1 MIDVEV
7 SEETTDRLHAILAGI
22 ENAEEKVLKPALA
35 RGLSAGK
42 TAFSKQ
48 TRETYHVSP
57 SILSSYSKV
66 GYKNVSVSGNGII
79 GSIEYSGGV
88 IPLFKFNVDPKEPT
102 YGKKAVKASV
112 MRSGGQV
119 VFENAFIA
127 QMKSAQMKS
136 GHLGIFERKGT
147 WRRSTRPTKTG
158 GNTENNEK
166 IKELFGPSVPR
177 MAENA
182 VVLQS
187 VEDRVN
193 EVINQRIDHEIER
206 ILSGNGG

>member
-7 SEETTDRLHAILAGI
+7 SEETTNRLHAILAGI

-57 SILSSYSKV
+57 SVLSSYSKV

-88 IPLFKFNVDPKEPT
+88 IPLFKFNVAPKKPT

-112 MRSGGQV
+112 MRSGSQV
-119 VFENAFIA
+119 VFNNAFI
-127 QMKSAQMKS
+127 AQMKS
-136 GHLGIFERKGT
+136 GHLGIFEGKGT

-206 ILSGNGG
+206 LLSGNGG

>member
-1 MIDVEV
+1 MIDVKV
-7 SEETTDRLHAILAGI
+7 SEETTDKLHTILAGI

-88 IPLFKFNVDPKEPT
+88 IPLFKFNVAPKKPT

-127 QMKSAQMKS
+127 QMKS
-136 GHLGIFERKGT
+136 GHLGIFEGKGT

-206 ILSGNGG
+206 LLSGNGG

>member
-7 SEETTDRLHAILAGI
+7 SEETTNRLHAILAGI

-48 TRETYHVSP
+48 IRETYHVSP
-57 SILSSYSKV
+57 SVLSSYSKV

-88 IPLFKFNVDPKEPT
+88 IPLFKFNVAPKKPT
-102 YGKKAVKASV
+102 YGKKAVKASA

-119 VFENAFIA
+119 VFDNAFV
-127 QMKSAQMKS
+127 AQMKS
-136 GHLGIFERKGT
+136 GHLGIFEGKGT
-147 WRRSTRPTKTG
+147 WRRSTRPTNTG
-158 GNTENNEK
+158 RNTENNEK

-206 ILSGNGG
+206 LLNGNGG

>member
-7 SEETTDRLHAILAGI
+7 SEETTDRLHTILAGI

-88 IPLFKFNVDPKEPT
+88 IPLFKFNVAPKKPT

-127 QMKSAQMKS
+127 QMKS
-136 GHLGIFERKGT
+136 GHLGIFEGKGT

-206 ILSGNGG
+206 LLSGNGG

>member
-1 MIDVEV
+1 
-7 SEETTDRLHAILAGI
+7 
-22 ENAEEKVLKPALA
+22 
-35 RGLSAGK
+35 
-42 TAFSKQ
+42 
-48 TRETYHVSP
+48 
-57 SILSSYSKV
+57 
-66 GYKNVSVSGNGII
+66 
-79 GSIEYSGGV
+79 
-88 IPLFKFNVDPKEPT
+88 
-102 YGKKAVKASV
+102 

-127 QMKSAQMKS
+127 QMKS
-136 GHLGIFERKGT
+136 GHLGIFEGKGT

-206 ILSGNGG
+206 LLSGNGG

>member
-88 IPLFKFNVDPKEPT
+88 IPLFKFNVAPKKPT

-127 QMKSAQMKS
+127 QMKS
-136 GHLGIFERKGT
+136 GHLGIFEGKGT

-206 ILSGNGG
+206 LLSGNGG

>member
-88 IPLFKFNVDPKEPT
+88 IPLFKFNIAPKKPT

-112 MRSGGQV
+112 MRSGSQV
-119 VFENAFIA
+119 VFDNAFI
-127 QMKSAQMKS
+127 AQMKS
-136 GHLGIFERKGT
+136 GHLGIFEGKGT
-147 WRRSTRPTKTG
+147 WRRSTRPTKAG

-206 ILSGNGG
+206 LLSGNGG

>member
-88 IPLFKFNVDPKEPT
+88 IPLFKFNVDPKKPT

-127 QMKSAQMKS
+127 QMKRK
-136 GHLGIFERKGT
+136 HLGIFEGKGT

>member
-48 TRETYHVSP
+48 TRDTNHVSP

-88 IPLFKFNVDPKEPT
+88 IPLFKFNVAPKKPT

-127 QMKSAQMKS
+127 QMKS
-136 GHLGIFERKGT
+136 GHLGIFEGKGT

>member
-7 SEETTDRLHAILAGI
+7 SEETTDRLHTILAGI

-88 IPLFKFNVDPKEPT
+88 IPLFKFNVAPKKPT

-127 QMKSAQMKS
+127 QMKS
-136 GHLGIFERKGT
+136 GHLGIFEGKGT

-193 EVINQRIDHEIER
+193 EVINQRIDHETER
-206 ILSGNGG
+206 LLSGNGG

>member
-7 SEETTDRLHAILAGI
+7 SEETTNRLHAILAGI
-22 ENAEEKVLKPALA
+22 EKAEEKVLKPALA

-48 TRETYHVSP
+48 TRETYHVS
-57 SILSSYSKV
+57 SSVLSSYSKV
-66 GYKNVSVSGNGII
+66 GYKSVSVSGSGII

-88 IPLFKFNVDPKEPT
+88 IPLYKFNVAPKKPT

-119 VFENAFIA
+119 VFDNAFIA
-127 QMKSAQMKS
+127 QMGN
-136 GHLGIFERKGT
+136 GHIGIFEKKGT
-147 WRRSTRPTKTG
+147 WRRSTRPTEAGT
-158 GNTENNEK
+158 NTENNEK
-166 IKELFGPSVPR
+166 IKELFGPSVPK

-193 EVINQRIDHEIER
+193 EVVNQRIDHEIER
-206 ILSGNGG
+206 LLSGNGG

>member
-7 SEETTDRLHAILAGI
+7 SEETTNRLHAILAGI
-22 ENAEEKVLKPALA
+22 ENAEQKVLKPALA

-48 TRETYHVSP
+48 IRGTYHVSP

-66 GYKNVSVSGNGII
+66 GYKNVSASGNGII

-88 IPLFKFNVDPKEPT
+88 IPLYKFNVAPKKPT
-102 YGKKAVKASV
+102 FGKKAVKASV

-119 VFENAFIA
+119 VFDNAFT
-127 QMKSAQMKS
+127 AQMKS
-136 GHLGIFERKGT
+136 GHIGIFERKGS
-147 WRRSTRPTKTG
+147 WRRNTRPTKTG

-182 VVLQS
+182 VVIQT

-206 ILSGNGG
+206 LLNGNGG

>member
-88 IPLFKFNVDPKEPT
+88 IPLFKFNVAPKKPT

-112 MRSGGQV
+112 MRSGSQV
-119 VFENAFIA
+119 VFDNAFI
-127 QMKSAQMKS
+127 AQMKS
-136 GHLGIFERKGT
+136 GHLGIFEGKGT
-147 WRRSTRPTKTG
+147 WRRSTRPTKAG

-206 ILSGNGG
+206 LLSGNGG

>member
-7 SEETTDRLHAILAGI
+7 SEETTDRLHTILAGI

-88 IPLFKFNVDPKEPT
+88 IPLFKFNVAPKKPT

-127 QMKSAQMKS
+127 QMKS
-136 GHLGIFERKGT
+136 GHLGIFEGKGT

>member
-7 SEETTDRLHAILAGI
+7 SEETTNRLHAILAGI
-22 ENAEEKVLKPALA
+22 EKAEEKVLKPALA

-57 SILSSYSKV
+57 SVLSSYSKV
-66 GYKNVSVSGNGII
+66 GYKSVSVSGSGII

-88 IPLFKFNVDPKEPT
+88 IPLYKFNVAPKKPT

-119 VFENAFIA
+119 VFDNAFIA
-127 QMKSAQMKS
+127 QMGS
-136 GHLGIFERKGT
+136 GHIGIFEKKGT
-147 WRRSTRPTKTG
+147 WRRSTRPTETG
-158 GNTENNEK
+158 ANTENNEK
-166 IKELFGPSVPR
+166 IKELFGPSVPK

-206 ILSGNGG
+206 LLSGNGG

>member
-57 SILSSYSKV
+57 SVLSSYSKV

-88 IPLFKFNVDPKEPT
+88 IPLFKFNVAPKKPT

-112 MRSGGQV
+112 MRSGSQV
-119 VFENAFIA
+119 VFDNAFI
-127 QMKSAQMKS
+127 AQMKS
-136 GHLGIFERKGT
+136 GHLGIFEGKGT
-147 WRRSTRPTKTG
+147 WQRSTRPTKTG

-177 MAENA
+177 MAENT

-206 ILSGNGG
+206 LLSGNGG

>member
-88 IPLFKFNVDPKEPT
+88 IPLFKFNVAPKKPT

-127 QMKSAQMKS
+127 QMKS
-136 GHLGIFERKGT
+136 GHLGIFEGKGT